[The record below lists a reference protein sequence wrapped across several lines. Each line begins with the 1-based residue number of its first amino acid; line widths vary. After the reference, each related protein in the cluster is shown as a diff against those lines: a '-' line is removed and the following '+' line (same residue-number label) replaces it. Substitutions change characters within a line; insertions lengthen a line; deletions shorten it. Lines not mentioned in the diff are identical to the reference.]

1 MKIHSLMI
9 TGVLVLVCALT
20 GAGPVSAGGDLE
32 NMGNG
37 ICRDKVTGL
46 MWQIGKSRRFSDIED
61 VQNYIAGL
69 KLGGYTDWRLPTT
82 RESSELRGLIAIQ
95 GNDDCQFPKLKS
107 KYWLKDP
114 KKGTIPARLELE
126 CFCRGDYDLVPK
138 DKGYVRVVRD
148 GKKDGQ

>member
-1 MKIHSLMI
+1 MKACQLMMAGALI
-9 TGVLVLVCALT
+9 LVSALT

-32 NMGNG
+32 NLGNG

-46 MWQIGKSRRFSDIED
+46 MWQIGKSRRFADIED
-61 VQNYIAGL
+61 VKKYIAGL

-126 CFCRGDYDLVPK
+126 CFCRGDYDLIPK

-148 GKKDGQ
+148 GKKDGR